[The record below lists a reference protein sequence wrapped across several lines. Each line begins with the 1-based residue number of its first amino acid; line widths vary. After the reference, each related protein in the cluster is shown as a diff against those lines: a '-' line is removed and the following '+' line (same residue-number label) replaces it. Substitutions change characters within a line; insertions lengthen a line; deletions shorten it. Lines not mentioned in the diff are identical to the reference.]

1 MPILQ
6 LVPQEPFLPSNCQE
20 EITNY
25 KKYMIKNT
33 EMEKG
38 RKTILIVDD
47 DLDYLFQ
54 TRMYVESFGFDALT
68 AENEQEAEEIIARMK
83 PDLAI
88 LDLMM
93 EKEDS
98 GFILCYKIK
107 KKYPDLPII
116 VATAVAFETGMSF
129 GLNSESDKKW
139 IKADLYLEKG
149 IRADQLQKEINKL
162 LKI

>member
-1 MPILQ
+1 
-6 LVPQEPFLPSNCQE
+6 
-20 EITNY
+20 
-25 KKYMIKNT
+25 
-33 EMEKG
+33 MEKG